1 MRTSSTNLRLASS
14 VGAFAILALVVAACS
29 SSGAEATPTRPVR
42 PPEATEDAGGTTTDS
57 GPVDPGCA
65 GPDGCYKCEPAK
77 PIEFL
82 NACTDRTCVP
92 FDNKARLPLLEDGKP
107 LPPVP

>member
-1 MRTSSTNLRLASS
+1 MRASSTQLRVGGSL
-14 VGAFAILALVVAACS
+14 GAFAILALVIAACS
-29 SSGAEATPTRPVR
+29 SSGSEATPTRPPR
-42 PPEATEDAGGTTTDS
+42 PPETTDDAGTDAEA

-77 PIEFL
+77 PLEFL